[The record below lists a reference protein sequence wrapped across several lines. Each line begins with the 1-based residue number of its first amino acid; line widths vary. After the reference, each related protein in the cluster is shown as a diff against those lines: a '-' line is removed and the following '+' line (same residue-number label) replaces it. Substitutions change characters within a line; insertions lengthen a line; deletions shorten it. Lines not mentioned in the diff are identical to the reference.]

1 MTAIEILNKHFKD
14 SIPESFEGEVW
25 DERVI
30 AAMEEY
36 AEQEAKR
43 IHSALKEQRI
53 SVEERLPEHNEMLV
67 CCEIGRT
74 KSFWASYD
82 KRENVFICH
91 EGFVV
96 TVDYYQT
103 LPAPPVKK

>member
-1 MTAIEILNKHFKD
+1 MTPEQAKAILEPKIFIVEDLPHDDKVILYED
-14 SIPESFEGEVW
+14 AIDLLSE
-25 DERVI
+25 
-30 AAMEEY
+30 
-36 AEQEAKR
+36 
-43 IHSALKEQRI
+43 HSALKEQWI

-96 TVDYYQT
+96 TVDYYKS

>member
-1 MTAIEILNKHFKD
+1 MTAEEILNKHFKD

-43 IHSALKEQRI
+43 IHSALKEQEVVGYLIEGI
-53 SVEERLPEHNEMLV
+53 SDTLKGFHELTDKPERFKGQPENF
-67 CCEIGRT
+67 
-74 KSFWASYD
+74 K
-82 KRENVFICH
+82 
-91 EGFVV
+91 V
-96 TVDYYQT
+96 TP
-103 LPAPPVKK
+103 LVKK